1 MPTPIL
7 MPALSP
13 TMEEGTLAKWL
24 VKEGDSVASGDVIAE
39 IETDKATMEVEAVD
53 EGTVGKL
60 LVAEGTEGVK
70 VNAEIA
76 LILEEGEDAG
86 ALEAARPQAT
96 PAPAKPDPA
105 PATQATPAPK
115 PEPVAAPQPA
125 PAPTPAP
132 APVQNNVQAAMA
144 DTRIKAS
151 PLARRLAAQAG
162 IDLASLSGSG
172 PNGRIIKSD
181 VEAATDGKVVAAPVA
196 QTAAAP
202 ATAEVIPLPTPTMP
216 QELGIQAGTYDEVKL
231 DGMRKIVAKRMTE
244 SKQQVPHFPLTVDCE
259 VDKLLAMRKELNA
272 RAGEG
277 GYKISVNDFVIR
289 ASALALKKQ
298 PGLNAS
304 FAGDN
309 ALMHHHADIAVAVA
323 VEGGLFTPI
332 IWKAETKGLQ
342 TISEE
347 MKDFAGRARE
357 RKLLPEEYQGG
368 TFSISNLGMFGVKE
382 FAAVINQPHGGI
394 LAVGSGEQRPVVK
407 DGALAIATVMTCTL
421 SVDHRVADGA
431 VGARWLQVFKSY
443 IEDPVTML
451 L

>member
-1 MPTPIL
+1 MPIPIL

-24 VKEGDSVASGDVIAE
+24 VKEGDTVESGDVVAE

-86 ALEAARPQAT
+86 AIETASSQDS
-96 PAPAKPDPA
+96 PAPAKADPS
-105 PATQATPAPK
+105 
-115 PEPVAAPQPA
+115 PEPQPA
-125 PAPTPAP
+125 PSSQPEPSAAPKPSPAP
-132 APVQNNVQAAMA
+132 AAAKA
-144 DTRIKAS
+144 QDVKAAVSDSRVKAS

-162 IDLASLSGSG
+162 IDLASLNGSG

-181 VEAATDGKVVAAPVA
+181 VEAATDGKVVAAPA
-196 QTAAAP
+196 TQPAAAQ
-202 ATAEVIPLPTPTMP
+202 ATAEVIPFSAPAMP
-216 QELGIQAGTYDEVKL
+216 QDLGIEAGTYDEVKL

-272 RAGEG
+272 RAEEG

-289 ASALALKKQ
+289 ASALALKKV

-304 FAGDN
+304 FAGDK

-323 VEGGLFTPI
+323 VDGGLFTPI

-394 LAVGSGEQRPVVK
+394 LAVGAGEQRPVVK

-431 VGARWLQVFKSY
+431 VGAKWMQVFKSY